1 MRIYCEKVEF
11 GHIPRSFSSNS
22 ALFSSKDQII
32 CLKSVFFSLRF
43 HKSDRLLAKFA
54 FFVQDL
60 LERLLTN
67 WQGSSHTDVLR
78 ESL

>member
-1 MRIYCEKVEF
+1 MR
-11 GHIPRSFSSNS
+11 
-22 ALFSSKDQII
+22 
-32 CLKSVFFSLRF
+32 
-43 HKSDRLLAKFA
+43 RLDGRNTILAIVSGKILY
-54 FFVQDL
+54 FVQYL